1 MPLQPIKLRPGIN
14 RSSTDYSNEG
24 GYFACDKVRFRAGV
38 PEKIGGWV
46 KYTTTTVSGTCRN
59 LFNWVT
65 LDNTNILA
73 IGTNTKLYIEA
84 SGGLYDITPIR
95 ASSTI
100 NSNPFSSTSGSDT
113 MAVTDTAHG
122 ASVGDYVTFSGATA
136 VGGWS
141 TSDLNK
147 EHQIVHVVDA
157 NTYRITMPHA
167 ATVTATGGGA
177 SVAAAYQIS
186 STADVSVPG
195 KGWNAGAWGR
205 STWNSTAPSSAVVY
219 STLRLWSIE
228 TFGEDLVFCTRDGQ
242 LYYWDF
248 SDGLNSRA
256 TLLSAEAGADSVPVV
271 ATCLLMS
278 TQERI
283 MIAFGT
289 NPIGSSVQDP
299 LLVRW
304 CDRENVVDWNPS
316 ASDTAGELRVSS
328 GNYIV
333 TAKKLKQEILI
344 FTDASIHS
352 MQFIGAPDIY
362 GIQPV
367 ADNIS
372 IISSQAVAVVNSAA
386 FWMGNDKF
394 YFYNGRVDTLPCT
407 LDDYIFNDINL
418 KQADQIHC
426 GTNERFS
433 EIWWFY
439 CSASS
444 STIDRYVIYNYDE
457 RTWAHGTMHRTAWL
471 DSSLK
476 ESPVAASG
484 GTLYYH
490 EKGVDDDRTT
500 AIHAWIES
508 SDFNLGSGDQ
518 MMFVKRVLPDVSFV
532 GSEASTPAVYMTLTP
547 RNAPGAAYKTGDA
560 GLVQRSAP
568 LPVELFTERLD
579 VRLRGRHMKLR
590 VESVDVGVHWQL
602 GVPRIEMQPDGG
614 K

>member
-1 MPLQPIKLRPGIN
+1 MPLQKIKLRPGIN
-14 RSSTDYSNEG
+14 RSSTNYDNEG
-24 GYFACDKVRFRAGV
+24 GYFACDKIRFRAGT

-46 KYTTTTVSGTCRN
+46 KYMTATVSGTCRN

-95 ASSTI
+95 SSGVI
-100 NSNPFSSTSGSDT
+100 NANPIASTSGSNVLV
-113 MAVTDTAHG
+113 VTDTSHG
-122 ASVGDYVTFSGATA
+122 AVVGDYVTLSGATA

-141 TSDLNK
+141 MAELNR
-147 EHQIVHVVDA
+147 EHQISKIVDDSKYEIVMA
-157 NTYRITMPHA
+157 SA
-167 ATVTATGGGA
+167 ATVTTTGGGA
-177 SVAAAYQIS
+177 SVTAAYQIS

-195 KGWNAGAWGR
+195 KGWNVGGWGR
-205 STWNSTAPSSAVVY
+205 EGWNEPASAAAVIY

-228 TFGEDLVFCTRDGQ
+228 SWGEDLVFCTRNGQ
-242 LYYWDF
+242 IYYWDF
-248 SDGLNSRA
+248 SDGLNARA
-256 TLLSAEAGADSVPVV
+256 SLLSAEAGASNVPLV
-271 ATCLLMS
+271 ATCMLMS

-283 MIAFGT
+283 MIALGT
-289 NPIGSSVQDP
+289 NPIGTSVQDP

-304 CDRENVVDWNPS
+304 CDRENLTDWLPS
-316 ASDTAGELRVSS
+316 ATNTAGDLRVSS

-352 MQFIGAPDIY
+352 MQFVGAPDIY
-362 GIQPV
+362 GMQPV

-372 IISSQAVAVVNSAA
+372 IVSPQSVAVVNSAA

-394 YFYNGRVDTLPCT
+394 YFYNGRADTLPCSI
-407 LDDYIFNDINL
+407 DDYIFSDINV
-418 KQADQIHC
+418 KQADQFHC

-439 CSASS
+439 CSANSND
-444 STIDRYVIYNYDE
+444 IDRYVIYNYDE
-457 RTWAHGTMHRTAWL
+457 KTWAYGTMNRTAWL

-476 ESPVAASG
+476 ESPVAASNS
-484 GTLYYH
+484 TLYYH

-500 AIHAWIES
+500 PINAWVES
-508 SDFNLGSGDQ
+508 SDFNLGNGDQ
-518 MMFVKRVLPDVSFV
+518 IMFAKRVLPDISFV
-532 GSEASTPAVYMTLTP
+532 GSEVDNPVVTMSLVP
-547 RNAPGAAYKTGDA
+547 RNAPGAPYKSGNTGTVLRTA
-560 GLVQRSAP
+560 S
-568 LPVELFTERLD
+568 LPVEVFTEQLD
-579 VRLRGRHMKLR
+579 VRLRGRQLKMR
-590 VESVDVGVHWQL
+590 VESNQLGVHWQL
-602 GVPRIEMQPDGG
+602 GTPRIEMQPDGG